1 MEVKSIRNRIMLI
14 TFILFLSFKF
24 SLNQE
29 TIQESQESQESS
41 NQNND
46 IVQDD
51 SEKYLNEYMKFINKT
66 QEDLKNKFSLFDHIN
81 NVQSKYF
88 NNIR

>member
-1 MEVKSIRNRIMLI
+1 MEVKKIRNRIMLI
-14 TFILFLSFKF
+14 TFILFLSFEV
-24 SLNQE
+24 SLNEE
-29 TIQESQESQESS
+29 TIQESS

-46 IVQDD
+46 LVQDD
-51 SEKYLNEYMKFINKT
+51 IDKHLNEYIKHINKT

-81 NVQSKYF
+81 NFQSKYF